1 MRTQRVFYPTKPTV
15 YTCEIDICPTCQG
28 PLRVAYT
35 SGPKTVQSMN
45 GVWTIAHKPRFC
57 PNPDCPRFHVPCRS
71 AQWDQSAPRHCTYGY
86 DVIAQIGWL
95 RQMNYQRFED
105 IHKSLRTHL
114 QLSESEVRHL
124 YHDQYLPLLAC
135 HERQNRD
142 QLDRLSA
149 QSGLLLGLDG
159 LCPEG
164 GEPQLWVVR
173 ELQTGLTLR
182 SGWLSSQDEATFVN
196 FLQPIADA
204 GLRVLSVLSDKQ
216 RGLAPAI
223 PVVFPQA
230 KHSFCQ
236 AHYLSNMAEP
246 IAEADETMKVAL
258 RKEIRDDIGHL
269 IRQEKVESP
278 GVLTVTGLLP
288 TPVELLDEAPMQDDS
303 VLSDP
308 VEVAREKI
316 VQDILRR
323 VRYLLTLKGR
333 PPFRLAG
340 IAMFER
346 LSEVATR
353 LDTMMDQHPDARL
366 LVVRQG
372 LRQALLSAQSDYT
385 DLRQAADWLTHISD
399 LLDPKEKPQ
408 RSGEEAKE
416 KPQRSGEEVKEALFA
431 YLDEIQT
438 QSQHSPRLSGF
449 HDKIRR
455 TSLSYASGLF
465 HSYDVPGL
473 PRTNN
478 DRESE
483 FRDLNRR
490 LLSTTGQRG
499 LVKRIIHRQGAW
511 ELIPHPDS
519 LSGTVSALAQVD
531 PENLAQERKRI
542 RNHRR
547 RFRLHTRSAKQSQ
560 AQLDQLVAKWGE
572 LAPINSS

>member
-1 MRTQRVFYPTKPTV
+1 MRTQRAFYPTKPTV

-28 PLRVAYT
+28 RLRIAYT
-35 SGPKTVQSMN
+35 SGPKTVQGMN
-45 GVWTIAHKPRFC
+45 GVWTIAHQPRFC
-57 PNPDCPRFHVPCRS
+57 PNPECARFHLPCRS
-71 AQWDQSAPRHCTYGY
+71 AQWEQSAPRYCTYGY

-95 RQMNYQRFED
+95 RQTYHQRFED
-105 IHKSLRTHL
+105 VHESLRTQLH
-114 QLSESEVRHL
+114 LSESKVRHL

-142 QLDRLSA
+142 QLNRLSA

-182 SGWLSSQDEATFVN
+182 SGWLSRQDEATFVN

-236 AHYLSNMAEP
+236 AHYLSNVAEP
-246 IAEADETMKVAL
+246 IAEADEAMKVAL
-258 RKEIRDDIGHL
+258 RQEIRDDIGPL

-288 TPVELLDEAPMQDDS
+288 TPVELPDEAPEQEDAD
-303 VLSDP
+303 VADP
-308 VEVAREKI
+308 VEAAREEI

-340 IAMFER
+340 IEMFER
-346 LSEVATR
+346 LGEVAAG
-353 LDTMMDQHPDARL
+353 LDTMMDQFPDPRL

-385 DLRQAADWLTHISD
+385 DLRQAAAWLAHISN
-399 LLDPKEKPQ
+399 LLDPEDKPQ
-408 RSGEEAKE
+408 RSGA
-416 KPQRSGEEVKEALFA
+416 EVKEALFA
-431 YLDEIQT
+431 YLDEIQK

-449 HDKIRR
+449 HDKIRQ

-531 PENLAQERKRI
+531 PEHLAQERKRI

-560 AQLDQLVAKWGE
+560 AQLGQLVSQWGE